1 MPYKIDATLPVKIK
15 AEAEKFS
22 NLMVFRSE
30 GKGPNS
36 PTSRRGLTVFSVPV
50 GTVTP
55 VGAIIER
62 AFAERGER
70 AALTAKS
77 DIRYAQG
84 GERGGGVIIALLRR
98 RPDGE
103 LVIAN
108 EDGIPVPA
116 VGLLEAAGRN
126 PADKSERVFAYG
138 DTFLAAESEAAVAVT
153 SEWFAPEPEASEP
166 EAAKPARGRGRS
178 KK

>member
-1 MPYKIDATLPVKIK
+1 MPYQIDSNLPAKIK
-15 AEAEKFS
+15 AEAEKYS
-22 NLMVFRSE
+22 NMFVYRSE

-55 VGAIIER
+55 VGAVIET
-62 AFAERGER
+62 AHKERGEK

-84 GERGGGVIIALLRR
+84 GERGGGVVIALLRR
-98 RPDGE
+98 TPEGD

-108 EDGIPVPA
+108 QDGIPVPNPA
-116 VGLLEAAGRN
+116 LLEVAGRN
-126 PADKSERVFAYG
+126 PSDRDENHFAYG
-138 DTFLAAESEAAVAVT
+138 DVFLAADSDPAQAVT
-153 SEWFAPEPEASEP
+153 NLYFAPAEPEKA
-166 EAAKPARGRGRS
+166 AAKKPGRGGRS
-178 KK
+178 KR